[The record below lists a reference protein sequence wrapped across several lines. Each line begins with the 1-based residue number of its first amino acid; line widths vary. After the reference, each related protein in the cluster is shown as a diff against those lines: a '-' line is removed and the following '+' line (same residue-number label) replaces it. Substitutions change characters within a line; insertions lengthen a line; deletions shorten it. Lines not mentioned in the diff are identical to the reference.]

1 MPGGDGAKAH
11 FISFNN
17 RYPSLE
23 SDGNEFEYCSFGLH
37 VPIAIGIR
45 TFPTQKTIFAAMNIL
60 ILGSGGRESA
70 FAWKLSQS
78 PKCSQLFIAPGNA
91 GTGQYGTNI
100 NVKANDFEGIKQA
113 VINNNINLVLVGPE
127 EPLVKGIHDFFL
139 ADEQLKGVPVIGP
152 QREGAQL
159 EGSKDFSKQF
169 MVRNGIPAAA
179 SKTFTRGTL
188 QEGFEYLATAGLPV
202 VLKADGLA
210 AGKGVLIC
218 TSLQEA
224 QQELIE
230 MLTEAKFGDASS
242 KVVVE
247 QFLQGI
253 ELSVF
258 VLTDGTHY
266 KILPGAKDYK
276 RIGEGDTGL
285 NTGGMGAVSPVH
297 FADAAFMQKVEE
309 RVIIPTIEGLKKENI
324 PYKGFIFIGL
334 MNCGGDPY
342 MIEYNCRM
350 GDPETES
357 VMMRINSDLV
367 DLLSGVAE
375 GNLDTKE
382 LIISDKT
389 AATVVMVA
397 GGYPGEYL
405 KDKTI
410 SGIENVRESQ
420 VFHAGTYLDGE
431 SIKTS
436 GGRVLAVTSLQDDL
450 FTAVQQAT
458 ADAARIY
465 YDGMYF
471 RKDIGFD
478 LL

>member
-1 MPGGDGAKAH
+1 
-11 FISFNN
+11 
-17 RYPSLE
+17 
-23 SDGNEFEYCSFGLH
+23 
-37 VPIAIGIR
+37 
-45 TFPTQKTIFAAMNIL
+45 MNIL
-60 ILGSGGRESA
+60 VLGSGGRESA

-78 PKCSQLFIAPGNA
+78 EKCENLFIAPGNA
-91 GTGQYGTNI
+91 GTGQYGTNVNI
-100 NVKANDFEGIKQA
+100 KVTDFEGIKQFA
-113 VINNNINLVLVGPE
+113 LANAINMILVGPE

-139 ADEQLKGVPVIGP
+139 NDEQIKHIPVIGP
-152 QREGAQL
+152 QAEGAQL

-169 MVRNGIPAAA
+169 MERHNIPAAA
-179 SKTFTRGTL
+179 SKTFTRETL
-188 QEGFEYLATAGLPV
+188 QEGFEYLPTIGLPI

-218 TSLQEA
+218 LSLEEA

-230 MLTEAKFGDASS
+230 MLTNAKFGDASS

-258 VLTDGTHY
+258 VLTDGTNY
-266 KILPGAKDYK
+266 KMLPSAKDYK

-285 NTGGMGAVSPVH
+285 NTGGMGSVSPVP
-297 FADAAFMQKVEE
+297 FADAEFLKKIEDRMV
-309 RVIIPTIEGLKKENI
+309 IPTIEGLKSDGI
-324 PYKGFIFIGL
+324 SYKGFIFIGL
-334 MNCGGDPY
+334 MNCYGEPY

-357 VMMRINSDLV
+357 VMPRIESDFV
-367 DLLSGVAE
+367 DLLLGVAE
-375 GNLDTKE
+375 GNLNEKE
-382 LIISDKT
+382 LIISDKV

-405 KDKTI
+405 KDKVV
-410 SGIENVRESQ
+410 SNIENVRGSQ

-431 SIKTS
+431 EVKTS
-436 GGRVLAVTSLQDDL
+436 GGRVLAITSLQDDM
-450 FTAVQQAT
+450 FTALQQAT

>member
-1 MPGGDGAKAH
+1 
-11 FISFNN
+11 
-17 RYPSLE
+17 
-23 SDGNEFEYCSFGLH
+23 
-37 VPIAIGIR
+37 
-45 TFPTQKTIFAAMNIL
+45 MNIL

-78 PKCSQLFIAPGNA
+78 PKCQNLFIAPGNG
-91 GTGQYGTNI
+91 GTGQYGTNL
-100 NVKANDFEGIKQA
+100 NVGVNDFEGIKQA
-113 VINNNINLVLVGPE
+113 VLANNINLVLVGPE
-127 EPLVKGIHDFFL
+127 EPLVRGVHDFFL
-139 ADEQLKGVPVIGP
+139 ADAELKNIPVIGP
-152 QREGAQL
+152 QKQGAQL

-169 MVRNGIPAAA
+169 MARHNIPAAK
-179 SKTFTRGTL
+179 SETFTRETL
-188 QEGFEYLATAGLPV
+188 QEGLAYLPTIGLPI

-218 TSLQEA
+218 LTLQEA
-224 QQELIE
+224 ELELID
-230 MLTEAKFGDASS
+230 MLTNAKFGAASS

-258 VLTDGTHY
+258 VLTDGNNY
-266 KILPGAKDYK
+266 KILPSAKDYK

-285 NTGGMGAVSPVH
+285 NTGGMGSVSPVP
-297 FADAAFMQKVEE
+297 FANEEFLNKVEQ
-309 RVIIPTIEGLKKENI
+309 RIIIPTIEGLKQENI

-334 MNCGGDPY
+334 MNCNGDPY

-357 VMMRINSDLV
+357 VMPRIETDLV
-367 DLLSGVAE
+367 DLLLGVAE
-375 GNLDTKE
+375 GNLNETE
-382 LIISDKT
+382 LVLSNKV

-405 KDKTI
+405 KNKAIT
-410 SGIENVRESQ
+410 GIENVRESH
-420 VFHAGTYLDGE
+420 VFHAGTGLHNIDE
-431 SIKTS
+431 VITT
-436 GGRVLAVTSLQDDL
+436 GGRVLAITSLQDNL
-450 FTAVQQAT
+450 FDALQQAT
-458 ADAARIY
+458 ADASRIY